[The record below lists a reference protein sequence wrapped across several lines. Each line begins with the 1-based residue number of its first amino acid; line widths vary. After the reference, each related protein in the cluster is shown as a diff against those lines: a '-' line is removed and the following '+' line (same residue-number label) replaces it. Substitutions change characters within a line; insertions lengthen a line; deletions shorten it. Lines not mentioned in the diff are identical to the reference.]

1 MGRGGT
7 GPSLSPARSFKN
19 EWRVAGDRLLN
30 CDGPRREDAHSRGSG
45 DGWRAGAAMERG
57 LRGESAR
64 SLDMSREAA
73 KELCLGDY
81 WVTETG
87 FRLGRL
93 SVRGCGTSRLAL
105 T

>member
-1 MGRGGT
+1 
-7 GPSLSPARSFKN
+7 
-19 EWRVAGDRLLN
+19 
-30 CDGPRREDAHSRGSG
+30 
-45 DGWRAGAAMERG
+45 
-57 LRGESAR
+57 
-64 SLDMSREAA
+64 MSREAA